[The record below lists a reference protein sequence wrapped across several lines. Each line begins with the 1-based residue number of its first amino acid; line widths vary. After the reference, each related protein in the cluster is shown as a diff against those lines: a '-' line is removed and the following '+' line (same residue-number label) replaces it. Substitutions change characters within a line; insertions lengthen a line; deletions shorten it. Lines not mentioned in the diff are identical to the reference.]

1 MPLLSL
7 YFQQIPTQSAQ
18 LALANHSSAT
28 STQLYS
34 SCTQGQVHA
43 WDLETLA
50 RSHTFFDKGHPVM
63 NDLLVLD
70 GMSQVASACLDGK
83 IYMIDLHLHRV
94 TKALSGHKRAVTMLR
109 YSSENGYLVS
119 AGLDQCVQVWNPH
132 VEQKIGSLTGH
143 RAQLIGMEA
152 VPNMPHIIT
161 ADESGVVKIWDL
173 RKFAAF
179 QTIAKELYVKDHS
192 IPRTLSR
199 PMRSLCYIASKK
211 RIAIAHSGIFFI
223 DQVPTKLESKEP
235 SQASTIA
242 PDPSRHDNYHKE
254 DELEETK
261 KPFTVF
267 YSPPT
272 QCFLALTCWEIKSW
286 DANTGQL
293 VRSASPVIGS
303 EMTCACVVD
312 DHFSCFV
319 GTECGIIA
327 RLMLPNGSV
336 VIQRRVHLAEI
347 TAILWLAE
355 KRQVIS
361 SATNGNILISRY
373 DTLDIIF
380 KLNHWRGVQSASSA
394 FFNGPPTNGG
404 TPSLMAAEYSVPLS
418 LRTFFYGNEIE
429 RLMRIF
435 GQVDATRSGSIPL
448 SKLPEVLEAAF
459 PITFMNHSGDKS
471 TSTIEATSTAWQGDV
486 ERHEETMTLTFTSL
500 LEILKE
506 SLTALQD
513 GKITQSQ
520 RSISSVSTLA
530 VHSELSSLVSG
541 SPTDGTFCAWNIRNG
556 AVIAQ
561 GNTVGGGSP
570 SVPSRSPSISQIEF
584 LSPYP
589 YFVCAETE
597 NCSLEFWSTVA
608 LPPLLP
614 HSYQRFLRF
623 THRLRTH
630 SISSED
636 EERKASQPASP
647 SFFLTETETPR
658 DRHNEKSGETVNTE
672 VDESRD
678 TTILAVKW
686 LGGDSGPGGE
696 KLVCV
701 GDEEGDELAMATCV
715 LLASSLT
722 VS

>member
-1 MPLLSL
+1 
-7 YFQQIPTQSAQ
+7 
-18 LALANHSSAT
+18 
-28 STQLYS
+28 
-34 SCTQGQVHA
+34 
-43 WDLETLA
+43 
-50 RSHTFFDKGHPVM
+50 M

-83 IYMIDLHLHRV
+83 IYMIDLHIHRV
-94 TKALSGHKRAVTMLR
+94 TKALSGHKRAVAMLR

-161 ADESGVVKIWDL
+161 ADESGIVKIWDL

-192 IPRTLSR
+192 IARTMSR

-211 RIAIAHSGIFFI
+211 RIAIAHSAIFFI
-223 DQVPTKLESKEP
+223 DQGLTKLDTKEP
-235 SQASTIA
+235 PGAHLHNHHEHEQ
-242 PDPSRHDNYHKE
+242 
-254 DELEETK
+254 DELEEAK
-261 KPFTVF
+261 KPIALF
-267 YSPPT
+267 YCPPT
-272 QCFLALTCWEIKSW
+272 QCFLALTAWEIKSW
-286 DANTGQL
+286 NANTGQL

-303 EMTCACVVD
+303 EMTCACLVD

-319 GTECGIIA
+319 GMECGIVA

-336 VIQRRVHLAEI
+336 VIQRRVHSAEV

-373 DTLDIIF
+373 DTLDVVF

-394 FFNGPPTNGG
+394 FFFDGPPSGALVA
-404 TPSLMAAEYSVPLS
+404 PEYSVPLS
-418 LRTFFYGNEIE
+418 LRSFFYGNEIE

-435 GQVDATRSGSIPL
+435 GQADVTRSGSIPL

-459 PITFMNHSGDKS
+459 PITFMNHSGNRS
-471 TSTIEATSTAWQGDV
+471 TSCDTETASPAWQGGADGDS
-486 ERHEETMTLTFTSL
+486 ESQEKATAMTITFTSL

-520 RSISSVSTLA
+520 RSISSVATLTA
-530 VHSELSSLVSG
+530 HSELNALVSG
-541 SPTDGTFCAWNIRNG
+541 SSTDGTFCAWNIRNG

-561 GNTVGGGSP
+561 GKTAGGSHSQEP
-570 SVPSRSPSISQIEF
+570 ALPQSSIAQIEF

-589 YFVCAETE
+589 YFVCAEAGSCT
-597 NCSLEFWSTVA
+597 LEFWSTVPI
-608 LPPLLP
+608 PPLLP

-623 THRLRTH
+623 THRLRAQFP
-630 SISSED
+630 SF
-636 EERKASQPASP
+636 EEEKKASQPTST
-647 SFFLTETETPR
+647 SFFLTETESPK
-658 DRHNEKSGETVNTE
+658 DFYEKDEHGANEAEE
-672 VDESRD
+672 FRE
-678 TTILAVKW
+678 TTILTIKW
-686 LGGDSGPGGE
+686 FDGGGGARGEE

-701 GDEEGDELAMATCV
+701 SDEKGTDGHVCCYP
-715 LLASSLT
+715 S
-722 VS
+722 